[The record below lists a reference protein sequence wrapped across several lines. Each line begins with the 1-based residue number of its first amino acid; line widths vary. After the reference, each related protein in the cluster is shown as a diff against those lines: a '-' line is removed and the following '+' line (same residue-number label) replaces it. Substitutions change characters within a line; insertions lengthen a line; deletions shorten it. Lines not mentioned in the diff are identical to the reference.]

1 MPAPLHRQAA
11 RALEAVPINVGFARA
26 VVEGTVAGELWAD
39 RQDHPRAFHAVHPY
53 GMSLVWGES
62 VDEAADHVLAR
73 LRSRT
78 AGEWLQVDPRSGVDW
93 ATALDAVP
101 LTEHDEHADPGRVV
115 AHTRV
120 NFAFDRAAFTAA
132 RLGLTAPTG
141 WHERPAT
148 AAEFTLPGA
157 VVPSGFWPDAP
168 AFLEHG
174 GGWVVTSRETVGAIA
189 FTSYRTADEVEIGI
203 ETAAAWRRRGLAAAA
218 AAAMIEDLLA
228 RGLTPVWSCREDNVA
243 SLRLAIALGFRPT
256 LRVPYLRIPPR
267 A

>member
-1 MPAPLHRQAA
+1 MPAPLHRHAA
-11 RALEAVPINVGFARA
+11 RELDTVPLNVGFARA

-53 GMSLVWGES
+53 GMSLVWGEA
-62 VDEAADHVLAR
+62 VDEAVEHVLAR

-78 AGEWLQVDPRSGVDW
+78 AGEWLQVDPRSDVDW
-93 ATALDAVP
+93 VAALEAVP
-101 LTEHDEHADPGRVV
+101 LDEHAGPGRVV

-132 RLGLTAPTG
+132 RLGLTAPSG
-141 WHERPAT
+141 WRARPAT
-148 AAEFTLPGA
+148 AADFTLPGA

-168 AFLEHG
+168 AFLAHG
-174 GGWVVTSRETVGAIA
+174 GGWVVTSRDTVGAIA
-189 FTSYRTADEVEIGI
+189 FTSYRVADEVEIGI

-243 SLRLAIALGFRPT
+243 SLRLAVALGFRPT